1 VFACSA
7 DCPADNPVRQL
18 AQFLY
23 ETLPII
29 MKKIRLTLIIGIL
42 ISNFGFSQSK
52 SEIENLLEGI
62 YKTENSK
69 EITKTKQ
76 AEKLIEY
83 GWRILPTL
91 AEFFTDQTLTNVKSE
106 CNDRILSKGEIGIIV
121 ADRIEGMPYARVT
134 GIQNC
139 TLTFCEKNANLI
151 EYYLPF
157 IKRDGIEKFQENY
170 LNWLAS
176 DDRIN
181 WTPLLAYKTKKEQKK
196 IIKERKKAIREMQ
209 NEK

>member
-1 VFACSA
+1 
-7 DCPADNPVRQL
+7 
-18 AQFLY
+18 
-23 ETLPII
+23 
-29 MKKIRLTLIIGIL
+29 MKNIRLTLIIIVL

-52 SEIENLLEGI
+52 SEIENLLDGI
-62 YKTENSK
+62 STIENSK

-91 AEFFTDQTLTNVKSE
+91 AEFFSNQTLTEIKSE
-106 CNDRILSKGEIGIIV
+106 CNNRILNKGEIAIIM

-157 IKRDGIEKFQENY
+157 IERNGIKKFETKY
-170 LNWLAS
+170 TEWLAS
-176 DDRIN
+176 NDRID
-181 WTPLLAYKTKKEQKK
+181 WTPLLTDKTKKVRRK
-196 IIKERKKAIREMQ
+196 IMRERKKAIREMQ
-209 NEK
+209 NKNNYGQHGV

>member
-1 VFACSA
+1 
-7 DCPADNPVRQL
+7 
-18 AQFLY
+18 
-23 ETLPII
+23 

-52 SEIENLLEGI
+52 SEIENLLDGI
-62 YKTENSK
+62 SKIENSR
-69 EITKTKQ
+69 EITKTEQ

-157 IKRDGIEKFQENY
+157 IKSNGIEKFQENY